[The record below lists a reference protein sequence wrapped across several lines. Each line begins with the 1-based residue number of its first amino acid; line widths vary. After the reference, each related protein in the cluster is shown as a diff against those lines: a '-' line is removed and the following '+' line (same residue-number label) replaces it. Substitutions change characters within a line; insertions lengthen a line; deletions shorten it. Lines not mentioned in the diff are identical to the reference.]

1 MGVLSKERL
10 DEVARFSKALM
21 EGATLA
27 EASVGRRPKTPGE
40 AVAWWERW
48 GEGEEG
54 RMEGQAT
61 RDVARE
67 IQKLIKGYYEDP
79 DVEPMRL
86 NFPPM
91 DARTRHYGVW
101 NPNYGWHS
109 GEHGV
114 FAVQSKAVA
123 EAECDVLKRLGHS
136 LEEDATLAKYRV
148 RCIEEWADEQ

>member
-1 MGVLSKERL
+1 MDTSLTAFAG
-10 DEVARFSKALM
+10 
-21 EGATLA
+21 
-27 EASVGRRPKTPGE
+27 
-40 AVAWWERW
+40 
-48 GEGEEG
+48 
-54 RMEGQAT
+54 GQAT